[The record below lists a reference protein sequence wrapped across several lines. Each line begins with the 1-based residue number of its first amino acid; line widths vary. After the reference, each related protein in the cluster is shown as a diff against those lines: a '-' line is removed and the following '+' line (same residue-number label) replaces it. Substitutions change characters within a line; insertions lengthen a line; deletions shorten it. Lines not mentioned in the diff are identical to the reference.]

1 MWGSWGDGPAG
12 IAISRRVV
20 GRFKASTCAIVSRS
34 SAGMATPIQKGEAAL
49 HPATIARGFG
59 AVRMMKRTQVAAL
72 VAGTALGL
80 AGETLGAVLSR
91 KEGREATRKLL
102 GKTSTMAEQ
111 ALRTG
116 ELVPKTAFEH
126 YQAQAPR
133 AVEALNTALARA
145 PHSSEARRRQ
155 FSQHAP
161 KHFTQP

>member
-1 MWGSWGDGPAG
+1 MWGAWRCGPAG

-20 GRFKASTCAIVSRS
+20 ARCKASTCAIVSRS

-80 AGETLGAVLSR
+80 AGVTLGVVLSR

-111 ALRTG
+111 ARRTG
-116 ELVPKTAFEH
+116 ELVAKTAFEQ
-126 YQAQAPR
+126 YQAQAPG
-133 AVEALNTALARA
+133 AVEALNTVLARPPQPPQPLTAQFPNLA
-145 PHSSEARRRQ
+145 PH
-155 FSQHAP
+155 P
-161 KHFTQP
+161 T